1 MRQTGS
7 GPIFSDSL
15 PSRLM
20 KPVLLLAAL
29 AVTVAG
35 CDNAEPSDQ
44 PLPTVEQVQA
54 RFGPQA
60 AGRGTVDDGENFG
73 VSASHKTNVASGSA
87 GVISTFRVNM
97 LSESPPVALTILV
110 EGLDGDDL
118 RVGRAITAQFIYG
131 RGDGGG
137 GTGMLAITAVEGGR
151 VEGVFAADLA
161 PGGLYP
167 DFRRIQG
174 AFNATP

>member
-1 MRQTGS
+1 
-7 GPIFSDSL
+7 
-15 PSRLM
+15 M

-60 AGRGTVDDGENFG
+60 AGRGTVDDGETFG
-73 VSASHKTNVASGSA
+73 VSATHFTDVQSGSA
-87 GVISTFRVNM
+87 GSSSTFVIQM
-97 LSESPPVALTILV
+97 VSETPAVAMTIFQVLP
-110 EGLDGDDL
+110 DQAPL
-118 RVGRAITAQFIYG
+118 RPGQTVMARFSYV
-131 RGDGGG
+131 RGDNARGS
-137 GTGMLAITAVEGGR
+137 GTLAITAVEGGR

-174 AFNATP
+174 AFNATSDPGT